1 MPICYTI
8 IVAFDDSNM
17 NIEQALTK
25 WGLTDKEAKV
35 YNSLI
40 KKVESTVY
48 QLALDT
54 KIPRTTVYE
63 TLENLN
69 SKGLISYSRKNGVKY
84 YFAET
89 PNQLVKILEEK
100 MTLTKEFLP
109 ILLAMPPES
118 TSPTVKLYLGAEG
131 KKKVLD
137 DILETCKKTNQREF
151 YVIPGVELYNDLPD
165 YMRKWIKEKE
175 TMNLHSLV
183 ITEDNPGHVAPKMYQ
198 NSDRRETRL
207 IPSEYISLTGTNI
220 YPGKVALYSKVG
232 EVEHSMIIESPSI
245 YDAFKKFFMFMW
257 INAVKSVNITE

>member
-1 MPICYTI
+1 
-8 IVAFDDSNM
+8 M
-17 NIEQALTK
+17 NIEQSLIK
-25 WGLTDKEAKV
+25 WGLTDRESRV

-48 QLALDT
+48 ELALDT

-63 TLENLN
+63 TLENLSN
-69 SKGLISYSRKNGVKY
+69 KGLISYSRKNGIKY
-84 YFAET
+84 FFAET
-89 PNQLVKILEEK
+89 PNRLMKILEEK
-100 MTLTKEFLP
+100 MAMTKELLP

-118 TSPTVKLYLGAEG
+118 TSPTVKVYIGAEG

-137 DILETCKKTNQREF
+137 DILETLKRTNQMEF
-151 YVIPGVELYNDLPD
+151 YVIPGIELYNDLPE

-183 ITEDNPGHVAPKMYQ
+183 ITGDNPEHVAPKMYQ
-198 NSDRRETRL
+198 NSKLRETRL
-207 IPSEYISLTGTNI
+207 IPFDYISLTGTNI
-220 YPGKVALYSKVG
+220 YQGKVALYSKVG

-257 INAVKSVNITE
+257 INATKSINTEEQK